1 MMINDSCRKNHAK
14 AFSSIAFDVL
24 SRNDAQELL
33 DIYGMT
39 SVDLDHAK
47 AGQGKDADS
56 DAVALEKICQFESDI
71 GFCAASLSLAEGA
84 ASRASE
90 GAWQGQTFLC
100 IFELGVPFP
109 GPLSEIPDRPQGH
122 AVHTWD
128 IVALLGAYES
138 RPELSDGAREVVREW
153 RRRVLEYVV
162 SGKTPWPAW
171 TNNEGLAL
179 VVGSQGCTVQR
190 FEEYAGPGTRRG
202 RLLAL
207 AERLGED
214 GRDVL
219 WEQVCR
225 RFLMKGE

>member
-1 MMINDSCRKNHAK
+1 MMINDASRKGHAK
-14 AFSSIAFDVL
+14 AFCSIALDVL
-24 SRNDAQELL
+24 SKDDAHELL
-33 DIYGMT
+33 DIYGM
-39 SVDLDHAK
+39 A
-47 AGQGKDADS
+47 AGDSGDAGVGKDK

-71 GFCAASLSLAEGA
+71 GFFAASLSLAEGA
-84 ASRASE
+84 ASSPRASA

-100 IFELGVPFP
+100 IFELGVPFL
-109 GPLSEIPDRPQGH
+109 GPLSELPDRPQGH

-128 IVALLGAYES
+128 IVALLGAYED
-138 RPELSDGAREVVREW
+138 RPELSGEAREIVRDW
-153 RRRVLEYVV
+153 RQRVLNYVV
-162 SGKTPWPAW
+162 SGQPPWPAW
-171 TNNEGLAL
+171 TSDDGLAL

-225 RFLMKGE
+225 RFLMEGK

>member
-1 MMINDSCRKNHAK
+1 MINDSSRKNHAK

-24 SRNDAQELL
+24 SRDDAQELL
-33 DIYGMT
+33 DIYGMA
-39 SVDLDHAK
+39 SGDYESADAEK
-47 AGQGKDADS
+47 GRDADS

-71 GFCAASLSLAEGA
+71 GFFAASLSLAEGA
-84 ASRASE
+84 NSGSSA
-90 GAWQGQTFLC
+90 GAWRGQTFLC
-100 IFELGVPFP
+100 IFELGVPFQ
-109 GPLSEIPDRPQGH
+109 GPLSELPDRPQGH

-138 RPELSDGAREVVREW
+138 RPELSDRAREIVREW
-153 RRRVLEYVV
+153 RQRVLEYVV
-162 SGKTPWPAW
+162 SGKTPWLAW
-171 TNNEGLAL
+171 TNDEGLAL

-190 FEEYAGPGTRRG
+190 FEEYAGHGTRRG